1 MIAGK
6 TNPDGET
13 HVLVRYDEMCR
24 AIAAAYRVD
33 EVKDIRDKAMAIALY
48 AKQANNREAEFRAIQ
63 IRVRA
68 ERKAGELSKELPRG
82 AGNQHASPHGA
93 EKQKLLAD
101 AGISTQQASEWERLA
116 DVPAEEF
123 EKAIVTSQDPSAR
136 GIVYDHARLHGS
148 DPAVAGKPLTGDDL
162 ANALL
167 EGVIREIERLE
178 NKYDHIEFVKNTLA
192 VARRTIAAH
201 LIPAP
206 RKKGGGIHIVK

>member
-1 MIAGK
+1 MSDRAEES
-6 TNPDGET
+6 NP
-13 HVLVRYDEMCR
+13 LVRYDAMCR
-24 AIAAAYRVD
+24 AIDAAHRVD

-48 AKQANNREAEFRAIQ
+48 ARQANNHEAERQAIQ

-116 DVPAEEF
+116 DVPEDEF
-123 EKAIVTSQDPSAR
+123 EKAITTSEAPSAR
-136 GIVYDHARLHGS
+136 GIVYDHVRLHGS
-148 DPAVAGKPLTGDDL
+148 DPAVAGKPLTGDNL

-167 EGVIREIERLE
+167 EGAIRDIERLE

-206 RKKGGGIHIVK
+206 RNNGGLHVVR